1 MTAELLFFASHV
13 LAAVLFGALAVHQ
26 LRRWVDQPRH
36 RPLVAAFAAI
46 CLWSVFLAILDAD
59 SIPTRFAESAR
70 NLAFLAFMYGLLKE
84 AGEDDRQRAAK
95 AVYAAV
101 AAAIG
106 VQIAVGG
113 VTHQFRALPLAYEAL
128 YSASQLLGLTI
139 AAGALILVHNLYG
152 QADPKSRAM
161 LRLPVIALAAMWAF
175 DLHLYTVA
183 YMAPGLGADLVAL
196 RGPTLV
202 MLAPLFALG
211 LRASPNWRFRL
222 SRAATFQSVSL
233 FAILIYLAAMMSTSW
248 VAGAIGGDVGR
259 VAELTLIGVVT
270 ATAIGLMT
278 SVRARARARV
288 FIAKHVFEHR
298 YDYRREWARFTD
310 TVGREQSDGAP
321 LEERIVKGLADIAE
335 ASGGV
340 LLLVDDHD
348 RMSAAARWN
357 ATALPPASGEG
368 AEALLR
374 FVRERHFVLDF
385 DRLRDG
391 ELIAGEVRIAVPDW
405 LTGLANAW
413 AGVPLIHAGRLL
425 GLVVLEHPSF
435 RRRLDWEDLDLF
447 RVAGVQAASYL
458 AEARGQQALA
468 DARRFDE
475 FNRRFAF
482 ILHDIKNLVS
492 QLSLVARN
500 AERHADN
507 PEFRADMV
515 ATLQGSVVK
524 MNALL
529 ARLSPGAP
537 RAAESPREI
546 ALAPVLEA
554 VAAAKRRARPIT
566 LAGDERLAARADAE
580 ALEEAIGHLVQNGI
594 DASPADA
601 PVGIN
606 YFESGG
612 DVAIEIVDTGC
623 GMSGDFV
630 ATRLFQPFVS
640 TKDAGFGIG
649 AHEARALILGMGGRL
664 EVESAPGRGTCFTI
678 YLPGAAA
685 PAASERIRA

>member
-1 MTAELLFFASHV
+1 
-13 LAAVLFGALAVHQ
+13 
-26 LRRWVDQPRH
+26 
-36 RPLVAAFAAI
+36 
-46 CLWSVFLAILDAD
+46 
-59 SIPTRFAESAR
+59 
-70 NLAFLAFMYGLLKE
+70 
-84 AGEDDRQRAAK
+84 
-95 AVYAAV
+95 
-101 AAAIG
+101 
-106 VQIAVGG
+106 
-113 VTHQFRALPLAYEAL
+113 
-128 YSASQLLGLTI
+128 
-139 AAGALILVHNLYG
+139 
-152 QADPKSRAM
+152 M
-161 LRLPVIALAAMWAF
+161 LRLPTIALAAMWAF

-183 YMAPGLGADLVAL
+183 YMSPGLGADLVVL
-196 RGPTLV
+196 RGPALA

-211 LRASPNWRFRL
+211 LRNAPQWRFQL

-233 FAILIYLAAMMSTSW
+233 IAILSYLAAMLSTPW

-259 VAELTLIGVVT
+259 AAELTLI
-270 ATAIGLMT
+270 AAITAIAIAALT
-278 SVRARARARV
+278 SIRARAWTRV

-310 TVGREQSDGAP
+310 TVGREQSGGAP

-335 ASGGV
+335 APGGV
-340 LLLVDDHD
+340 LLLIDDHD
-348 RMSAAARWN
+348 RLSPAARWN
-357 ATALPPASGEG
+357 AKAMPPACGDG

-391 ELIAGEVRIAVPDW
+391 TLVAGETRITVPGW
-405 LTGLANAW
+405 LVGLDAAW

-425 GLVVLEHPSF
+425 GLVVLEHPAF

-447 RVAGVQAASYL
+447 RTAGVQAASYL

-492 QLSLVARN
+492 QLSLVSRN

-507 PEFRADMV
+507 PEFRADMI
-515 ATLQGSVVK
+515 ATLQGSVAK

-537 RAAESPREI
+537 RLAEAPRET

-554 VAAAKRRARPIT
+554 VAASKRRARPILVT
-566 LAGDERLAARADAE
+566 GDADLLARADAE

-606 YFESGG
+606 CFESGG
-612 DVAIEIVDTGC
+612 DVAIEIVDQGC

-640 TKDAGFGIG
+640 TKEEGFGIG

-678 YLPGAAA
+678 YLPGAEA
-685 PAASERIRA
+685 PAASERMRA